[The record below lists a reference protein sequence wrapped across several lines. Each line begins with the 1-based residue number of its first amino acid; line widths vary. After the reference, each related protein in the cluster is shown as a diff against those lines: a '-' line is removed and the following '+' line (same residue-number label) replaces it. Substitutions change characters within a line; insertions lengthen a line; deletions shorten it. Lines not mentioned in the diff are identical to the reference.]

1 LKRKGRKQWRKIVSS
16 PIKKIMVYIDGT
28 EQSVTAAQYAI
39 CLASFSGAELIAH
52 YVINIRAVED
62 LLKARIFLKDEQ
74 VEYEHDMEADA
85 ERYLNYVN
93 ELAMKK
99 GVSIIKK
106 RSKGNVHKEIV
117 NAVNEDDVDL
127 LVIGELSRIRSRRD
141 EFYDETERAMRTVP
155 CSVLIVKDEDR
166 IWEMYESLS

>member
-1 LKRKGRKQWRKIVSS
+1 MSN
-16 PIKKIMVYIDGT
+16 PIKKIMVYVDGT

-39 CLASFSGAELIAH
+39 CLASFSGAELIAY
-52 YVINIRAVED
+52 YVINTRAVED

-85 ERYLNYVN
+85 ERYLNYIN
-93 ELAMKK
+93 ELAVKK
-99 GVSIIKK
+99 GVSVSKK
-106 RSKGNVHKEIV
+106 RSRGSVHKEIV
-117 NAVNEDDVDL
+117 DSIETDEVDL

-141 EFYDETERAMRTVP
+141 EFFDETERAMRAVS

-166 IWEMYESLS
+166 VWEMYESLV

>member
-1 LKRKGRKQWRKIVSS
+1 MSN
-16 PIKKIMVYIDGT
+16 PIKKIMVYVDGT

-39 CLASFSGAELIAH
+39 CLASSSGAELIAY
-52 YVINIRAVED
+52 YVINTRAVED

-85 ERYLNYVN
+85 ERYLNYIN

-99 GVSIIKK
+99 GVSVIKK
-106 RSKGNVHKEIV
+106 RSRGSVHKEIV
-117 NAVNEDDVDL
+117 ESVEADEVDL

-141 EFYDETERAMRTVP
+141 EFFDETERAMRSVP

-166 IWEMYESLS
+166 VWEMYESLV

>member
-1 LKRKGRKQWRKIVSS
+1 MSN
-16 PIKKIMVYIDGT
+16 PIKKIMVYVDGT

-52 YVINIRAVED
+52 YVINTRAVED

-85 ERYLNYVN
+85 ERYLNYIN
-93 ELAMKK
+93 ELAIKK
-99 GVSIIKK
+99 GVSVIKK
-106 RSKGNVHKEIV
+106 RSRGSVHKEIV
-117 NAVNEDDVDL
+117 DSIEADDVDL

-141 EFYDETERAMRTVP
+141 EFFDETERAMRAVP

-166 IWEMYESLS
+166 VWEMYESLV